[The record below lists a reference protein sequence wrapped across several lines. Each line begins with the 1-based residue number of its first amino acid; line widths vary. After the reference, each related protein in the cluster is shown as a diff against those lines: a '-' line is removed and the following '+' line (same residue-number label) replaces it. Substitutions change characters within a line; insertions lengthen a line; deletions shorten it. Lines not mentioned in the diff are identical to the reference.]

1 MITDEDIKEITELFI
16 EVANDTDAL
25 SEVMDEYM
33 ERSLALKIHDSAYK
47 TGFILQNGKIRSLR
61 TLDRPTCLVTTD
73 KNTFWKII
81 NQDDHDL
88 QRLLIYTAFLT
99 EKSLSFQTEDG
110 DIQIH
115 SENLIKIF
123 SKIAELAS

>member
-1 MITDEDIKEITELFI
+1 MITDDDIKEITELFI

-25 SEVMDEYM
+25 NEVIDEYK

-47 TGFILQNGKIRSLR
+47 TGFILQSGKIRSLR
-61 TLDRPTCLVTTD
+61 TLDRPTCLITTD

-81 NQDDHDL
+81 NQDDPDL

-115 SENLIKIF
+115 SENIIKIF
-123 SKIAELAS
+123 SEISEMVG

>member
-1 MITDEDIKEITELFI
+1 MITDDDIKEITELFI
-16 EVANDTDAL
+16 EVANDTGAL
-25 SEVMDEYM
+25 SDVMDEYK

-47 TGFILQNGKIRSLR
+47 TGFIFQGGKLRALR

-81 NQDDHDL
+81 NQDDQDL
-88 QRLLIYTAFLT
+88 QRLLIYTSFLT
-99 EKSLSFQTEDG
+99 ERSLSLQSEDG

-123 SKIAELAS
+123 SNIAEMAA

>member
-1 MITDEDIKEITELFI
+1 MITDDDIKEITELFI
-16 EVANDTDAL
+16 EVANDTGAL
-25 SEVMDEYM
+25 SEVMDEYK

-47 TGFILQNGKIRSLR
+47 TGFIFQNGKIRALR
-61 TLDRPTCLVTTD
+61 SLDRPTCLVTTD

-81 NQDDHDL
+81 NQDDPDL
-88 QRLLIYTAFLT
+88 QRLQIYTAFLT
-99 EKSLSFQTEDG
+99 EKSLSFRTDDG

-123 SKIAELAS
+123 SNIAELAA

>member
-1 MITDEDIKEITELFI
+1 MITDNDVKEVTELFI
-16 EVANDTDAL
+16 EVANDTGAL
-25 SEVMDEYM
+25 SEVMEEYK

-47 TGFILQNGKIRSLR
+47 TGFIFQNGKLRALR

-81 NQDDHDL
+81 NQDDPDL

-99 EKSLSFQTEDG
+99 EKSLSLQSDDG

-123 SKIAELAS
+123 SNIAEMAA

>member
-25 SEVMDEYM
+25 SDVMDEYR
-33 ERSLALKIHDSAYK
+33 ERSLAFRIHDSAYK
-47 TGFILQNGKIRSLR
+47 TGFIFQNGKIRALR
-61 TLDRPTCLVTTD
+61 TLDRPTCLVETD

-81 NQDDHDL
+81 NQDDPDL

-99 EKSLSFQTEDG
+99 ERSLSLQSEDG

-123 SKIAELAS
+123 SNIAEMVA

>member
-1 MITDEDIKEITELFI
+1 MITDDDIKEITELFI
-16 EVANDTDAL
+16 EVANDTGAL
-25 SEVMDEYM
+25 SEVMDEYK

-47 TGFILQNGKIRSLR
+47 TGFIFQNGKLRALRS
-61 TLDRPTCLVTTD
+61 LDRPTCLVTTD

-81 NQDDHDL
+81 NQDDPKL
-88 QRLLIYTAFLT
+88 QQLQIYTAFLT
-99 EKSLSFQTEDG
+99 EKSLSFRTEDG

-123 SKIAELAS
+123 SNIAELAA

>member
-16 EVANDTDAL
+16 EVANDTGAL
-25 SEVMDEYM
+25 SEVMDEYK
-33 ERSLALKIHDSAYK
+33 ERSLALQIRDSAYK

-61 TLDRPTCLVTTD
+61 TLDRPTCLVITD
-73 KNTFWKII
+73 KSTFWKII
-81 NQDDHDL
+81 NQDDPEL

-99 EKSLSFQTEDG
+99 EKSLSFQTDDG

-123 SKIAELAS
+123 THIAELAS

>member
-16 EVANDTDAL
+16 EVANDTGAL
-25 SEVMDEYM
+25 SDVMDEYR

-47 TGFILQNGKIRSLR
+47 TGFIFQNGKLRALR
-61 TLDRPTCLVTTD
+61 TLDRPTCLVETD
-73 KNTFWKII
+73 KSTFWKII
-81 NQDDHDL
+81 NQDDPDL

-123 SKIAELAS
+123 SNIAELAA

>member
-16 EVANDTDAL
+16 EVANDTGAL
-25 SEVMDEYM
+25 SEVMDEYK

-61 TLDRPTCLVTTD
+61 SLDRPTCLVTCD

-81 NQDDHDL
+81 NQDDHEL

-99 EKSLSFQTEDG
+99 ERSLSFQTEDG
-110 DIQIH
+110 DVQIH

-123 SKIAELAS
+123 TKIAELTA

>member
-1 MITDEDIKEITELFI
+1 MITDDDIKEITELFI
-16 EVANDTDAL
+16 EVANDTNAL
-25 SEVMDEYM
+25 SDVMDEYG

-47 TGFILQNGKIRSLR
+47 TGFIFQNNKLRSLR

-73 KNTFWKII
+73 KNTFWKIV
-81 NQDDHDL
+81 NQDDPEL

-99 EKSLSFQTEDG
+99 ERSLSLHSEDG

-123 SKIAELAS
+123 SNIAELAA

>member
-1 MITDEDIKEITELFI
+1 MITDEDLKEVTELFI
-16 EVANDTDAL
+16 GVANETGAL
-25 SEVMDEYM
+25 DEVIAEYVD
-33 ERSLALKIHDSAYK
+33 RSLAISIHDSAYT
-47 TGFILQNGKIRSLR
+47 TGLLFKGGKIRSLK

-81 NQDDHDL
+81 NEDDPEL

-99 EKSLSFQTEDG
+99 ERSLAFQTTDG

-123 SKIAELAS
+123 SRIAEVAA